1 MQNQQKECFG
11 SRGKDDHG
19 RRDQTHRRTTAG
31 AAQQSRL
38 DARGPGLPSRYV
50 DEHPVTIGVGQAAGE
65 PRTPHPLTRQ
75 LGISLD
81 DLVTPAAS
89 DPRVRRPSIH
99 RNGMVIVP
107 LAPEGAPI
115 ATYKITYPPV

>member
-1 MQNQQKECFG
+1 
-11 SRGKDDHG
+11 
-19 RRDQTHRRTTAG
+19 
-31 AAQQSRL
+31 
-38 DARGPGLPSRYV
+38 LPSRYV

-107 LAPEGAPI
+107 LAPEGAPS
-115 ATYKITYPPV
+115 ATYKITYPPVTSPPELRVHDGYEWLYVLSGRLRLL

>member
-1 MQNQQKECFG
+1 M
-11 SRGKDDHG
+11 S
-19 RRDQTHRRTTAG
+19 TSTL
-31 AAQQSRL
+31 SRL
-38 DARGPGLPSRYV
+38 ESGKR
-50 DEHPVTIGVGQAAGE
+50 QANLE
-65 PRTPHPLTRQ
+65 LLIPLTRQ

-89 DPRVRRPSIH
+89 DPRVRRTSIH

-115 ATYKITYPPV
+115 ATYKINYPPVTSLMVMRVHDGYETFKVLLCSRLH